1 MNKYDI
7 INNIIVNLDRVQVQG
22 IAAMNA
28 LVNTVRDLNT
38 LAQMLQQ
45 EDEAQAKAAQP
56 QETEGGEDHQDE
68 KEPEDK
74 QAE

>member
-45 EDEAQAKAAQP
+45 EDEAQAK
-56 QETEGGEDHQDE
+56 ENGGEDHQGE
-68 KEPEDK
+68 EP

>member
-7 INNIIVNLDRVQVQG
+7 INNIIVNLDSVQVQG

-45 EDEAQAKAAQP
+45 EDEAKAK
-56 QETEGGEDHQDE
+56 ENGGEDHQSE
-68 KEPEDK
+68 EP

>member
-45 EDEAQAKAAQP
+45 EDEAKAK
-56 QETEGGEDHQDE
+56 ENGGEDHQDE

>member
-22 IAAMNA
+22 IAAMST

-45 EDEAQAKAAQP
+45 EDEAKEEAKGEAKEAKD
-56 QETEGGEDHQDE
+56 EDH
-68 KEPEDK
+68 
-74 QAE
+74 AE

>member
-7 INNIIVNLDRVQVQG
+7 INNIIVNLDRMQVQG
-22 IAAMNA
+22 IAAMNT

-45 EDEAQAKAAQP
+45 EDEAKAK
-56 QETEGGEDHQDE
+56 ENGGEDHQDE

>member
-45 EDEAQAKAAQP
+45 EDEAKAK
-56 QETEGGEDHQDE
+56 ENGGEDHQGE

>member
-45 EDEAQAKAAQP
+45 EDEAKAKAAQP
-56 QETEGGEDHQDE
+56 QETEGGEKPQE
-68 KEPEDK
+68 EQ

>member
-7 INNIIVNLDRVQVQG
+7 INNIIVNLDRMQVQG
-22 IAAMNA
+22 IAAMNT

-45 EDEAQAKAAQP
+45 EDKAKEDANGEAKEAKD
-56 QETEGGEDHQDE
+56 EDHT
-68 KEPEDK
+68 
-74 QAE
+74 A

>member
-45 EDEAQAKAAQP
+45 EDEAQAK
-56 QETEGGEDHQDE
+56 ENGDEDHQGE